1 MAYSV
6 SSNSRRSD
14 ARRGIKVMAWC
25 CALAVLLLLPFL
37 LSEYRLFQVGLI
49 ASTSLVAAGLVIV
62 TGVAGQVSLA
72 QAAFVALG
80 AYGSSLLAQDLGITQ
95 WIGIPVSAAAAGA
108 VGYLLG
114 LLTLRMGG
122 HYLALAT
129 MALTAIVQVVIVHWQ
144 SLTNGALGLAVVP
157 LTIGGR
163 PLTSGMALFYV
174 VVPVTVAMFAL
185 ATNLLDSRIGR
196 AFAALRQ
203 SEIAASTLGINV
215 LHYKALAFALSAV
228 FGAIGGGLQALQTT
242 YLDPQSFG
250 IVESVLFI
258 AIIVIGGFRNMA
270 GAVLGSAVFIIIPTM
285 LGTFQAYR
293 GLAFALL
300 LLGTIVLFPG
310 GLIELARAGLAKGLA
325 RFGGRAQ

>member
-1 MAYSV
+1 MAYSA
-6 SSNSRRSD
+6 SRNSRRSD
-14 ARRGIKVMAWC
+14 ARPGIKVMAWC
-25 CALAVLLLLPFL
+25 CAVAVPLLLPSIV
-37 LSEYRLFQVGLI
+37 SEYRLFQVGLI

-80 AYGSSLLAQDLGITQ
+80 AYGSTLLAQDLGISQ
-95 WIGIPVSAAAAGA
+95 WIGIPVSAVAAGA
-108 VGYLLG
+108 VGYVLG

-144 SLTNGALGLAVVP
+144 SLTNGALGLAVMP
-157 LTIGGR
+157 LTIGGK
-163 PLTSGMALFYV
+163 PLTSGVALFYV
-174 VVPVTVAMFAL
+174 VIPVTVAMFAL
-185 ATNLLDSRIGR
+185 AANLLDSRVGR

-228 FGAIGGGLQALQTT
+228 FGAVGGGLQALQTT

-250 IVESVLFI
+250 IVESVLLI
-258 AIIVIGGFRNMA
+258 AIIVIGGFRSMA
-270 GAVLGSAVFIIIPTM
+270 GAVLGSAVFTIIPTM
-285 LGTFQAYR
+285 LGAFQSYR

-310 GLIELARAGLAKGLA
+310 GLAGLGSAGLAKGLSW
-325 RFGGRAQ
+325 FEGRRK